1 MIKVNSLCIID
12 DDPITVFG
20 MRKMIDSIVSY
31 KTISVFENGKLA
43 IDGINAMISNQED
56 IPEVIFLDINMP
68 VMDGWQFL
76 EEFIALPIE
85 NKIQINIFT
94 SSIDTR
100 DEQNWIDYKNKTHHT
115 VTYNHKPLNADKILE
130 IIEVV

>member
-1 MIKVNSLCIID
+1 
-12 DDPITVFG
+12 

>member
-31 KTISVFENGKLA
+31 NTINIFENGKLA
-43 IDGINAMISNQED
+43 IDAINAMISNEED

-76 EEFIALPIE
+76 EEFIALPME
-85 NKIQINIFT
+85 TKIQINIFT
-94 SSIDTR
+94 SSIDSR
-100 DEQNWIDYKNKTHHT
+100 DEQNWMDYKNKTHHE
-115 VTYNHKPLNADKILE
+115 VTYNHKPLSVDKIAK
-130 IIEVV
+130 IVNMS